1 MIVSASYRTDI
12 PAYYAEWFEN
22 RLAAGYAR
30 VRNPYGGRDTVVD
43 LSTEAVDGF
52 VFWTR
57 NAAPFARALDRVAA
71 RGTPFVVQYTVTG
84 YPQALERAVPP
95 TSHGVAQIRRIT
107 DCYGV
112 KTVVWRYDPLL
123 ITDLTPASF
132 HRENFTRLAEALSSL
147 VDEVVLSFA
156 HPYRKTRRNLDRV
169 AKRGGFSW
177 TDPPPTQK
185 QDLLAEIGE
194 IARTHGLVPTLC
206 AQPDLRPPGVAPAR
220 CIDAGRLSAVA
231 RRAIQAR
238 TQGNR
243 PGCHCAQ
250 SRDIGAYDSCPQGC
264 AYCYAVA
271 DSDRAAAV
279 RAGHYPAADRLA

>member
-1 MIVSASYRTDI
+1 M
-12 PAYYAEWFEN
+12 
-22 RLAAGYAR
+22 AAGTR
-30 VRNPYGGRDTVVD
+30 SWTCRR
-43 LSTEAVDGF
+43 EAVDGF

-220 CIDAGRLSAVA
+220 CIDAGGCRLLPGVQS
-231 RRAIQAR
+231 RPG